1 MSNKNQPQRRS
12 LQSRIDTAIANEE
25 NTQIA
30 GLDVKPQPET
40 QQPQVITQSVQNEQQ
55 GGAVMPFPTKKATT
69 IMPKEVFNAL
79 QHYCTD
85 SDTPKHRAIYMFIID
100 GLRSSG
106 TITDEDYKRFRE
118 MASQLTTTYAK

>member
-1 MSNKNQPQRRS
+1 MSTKNQPQRRS

-30 GLDVKPQPET
+30 GLDIEPQ
-40 QQPQVITQSVQNEQQ
+40 QVQHPQTVIQSVQNKQ
-55 GGAVMPFPTKKATT
+55 GGVVMPFPTKKATT

-106 TITDEDYKRFRE
+106 TISDEDYKRFRE
-118 MASQLTTTYAK
+118 MASQLTTTYTK